1 MPALKLAV
9 ALRIIRRG
17 PHVGHLAQPD
27 KFFEILSNKLG
38 SVVRNDARMRTWYLL
53 TGRLQH
59 DLDPRGSHGFLQ
71 SPVHNKAAVA
81 IQHAAQIIERTSDVE
96 IGDIDVPVLRGAVGC
111 SKPWP
116 FEEALTS
123 QAWSSPALF
132 STRYTVLGAPA
143 TRCSSIMR
151 YPSRR

>member
-38 SVVRNDARMRTWYLL
+38 PVVRNDARVRTRYLL

-59 DLDPRGSHGFLQ
+59 DLDPRGSHGLLQ

-96 IGDIDVPVLRGAVGC
+96 IGDIDVPVLMGGGGLL
-111 SKPWP
+111 K
-116 FEEALTS
+116 ALTFR
-123 QAWSSPALF
+123 ADLDLPGLE
-132 STRYTVLGAPA
+132 
-143 TRCSSIMR
+143 
-151 YPSRR
+151 